1 MAAETEALK
10 AGKLH
15 LLSTGKWYVHCKWC
29 RQEARLQAP
38 NEDDDEDGNDDD
50 CVSA

>member
-15 LLSTGKWYVHCKWC
+15 KLSTGEWYVHCKHC
-29 RQEARLQAP
+29 ETETRLEAR
-38 NEDDDEDGNDDD
+38 NEEE
-50 CVSA
+50 A